1 MDRLGFF
8 KQMLSAG
15 VDAASSVMGLKRAAD
30 EVVEAVDEVMR
41 GVKADIGLYLPS
53 VDANMYDSASG
64 TLYEVAQ
71 MGYTTLEAGSY
82 YDGKCYNTGAE
93 KLKEMTRRESLRI
106 SALRINKPYV
116 KPATPQRD
124 TAEKQNSE
132 TAAEEQPT
140 TAPLIDE
147 AHQQWLEK
155 AVATAKRLGC
165 SYLTMANFPD
175 EAIDSQIEEYA
186 KYYNL
191 IAQMCQQK
199 GLQLCIHPTTESLR
213 AQEKGSI
220 FEQLWAL
227 CDKELIQLALDTLE
241 CNRAE
246 VDTIAMLE
254 SNKQR
259 VPMLHIHDYGIVGE
273 SGKIDFDKII
283 ATGDSCGVK
292 NIYIEVSRCTLP
304 PMNCLERSI
313 YYTESLPSVKY

>member
-8 KQMLSAG
+8 KQMLSVG
-15 VDAASSVMGLKRAAD
+15 VDAASSVMGLKKAAD

-41 GVKADIGLYLPS
+41 SVKADIGLYLPS

-64 TLYEVAQ
+64 TLYEVGQ
-71 MGYTTLEAGSY
+71 MGYTTLEVGSY
-82 YDGKCYNTGAE
+82 YDGKCYNIGAE
-93 KLKEMTRRESLRI
+93 KLKEMMRNEKLKI

-116 KPATPQRD
+116 KPESISD
-124 TAEKQNSE
+124 
-132 TAAEEQPT
+132 EEQPSAEQQRT
-140 TAPLIDE
+140 EASLISDTHRE
-147 AHQQWLEK
+147 WLEK

-191 IAQMCQQK
+191 IAQMCDQK
-199 GLQLCIHPTTESLR
+199 GLRLCIHPTTESLR

-220 FEQLWAL
+220 FEQMWAL
-227 CDKELIQLALDTLE
+227 CDEKLTNLALDTLE

-246 VDTIAMLE
+246 IDTIAMLE

-259 VPMLHIHDYGIVGE
+259 VPMLHIHDYSIVGE